1 MGFLTDLKKASYK
14 KTKKRKGKGVG
25 SGQGKTAG
33 RGHKG
38 SKARSGYSISPIF
51 EGGQTSLAV
60 SLPKRGFNNYEFATN
75 YAIVNIADLEELS
88 EVEITLELLKEKRMV
103 RNISTRLKVLGVGE
117 TTRALTIKAH
127 KFSKSAKAKIEK
139 AGGKAEDL
147 ALSA

>member
-14 KTKKRKGKGVG
+14 KTKKRKGMGPG
-25 SGQGKTAG
+25 SGTGKTAG

-38 SKARSGYSISPIF
+38 SKARSGYSISPSF

-75 YAIVNIADLEELS
+75 YAIVNVGDLENVS
-88 EVEITLELLKEKRMV
+88 EAEITLELLKAKRMV
-103 RNISTRLKVLGVGE
+103 HNTATRLKVLGEGE

-127 KFSKSAKAKIEK
+127 KFSKSAKEKIEK

-147 ALSA
+147 AVVA